1 MRDKSSI
8 LIIMSYCIHDVITRT
23 IENLDKITQTSQNTP
38 DQEAVLKTDFR
49 MLEFHSGELC
59 VLSSKPGM
67 GKSAFVLSLIKQL
80 AIDKKQ
86 SVGFICPGSFDD
98 ITFGKRLLSMCS
110 GVDTTKIRL
119 GMLNPSDMKKVEA
132 AAKKFYDSSVEYFNE
147 PNCSYSDAEEA
158 IKNMVQNHHTRLV
171 IVEGFDFL
179 QELVD
184 TEKENYRD
192 TLEHL
197 LWSFNCLATE
207 LAIAIMLVIDLPEPV
222 SDILSEPSLLDF
234 KKYMIIPTFANK
246 IVFVHRDRLSRT
258 KTFLKDARL
267 IIAKNEFGPVGET
280 TIKFD
285 NRTCLFFEEKI

>member
-1 MRDKSSI
+1 
-8 LIIMSYCIHDVITRT
+8 MSDCIHDVIMRT
-23 IENLDKITQTSQNTP
+23 IENLDKLKQASQNTQNQN
-38 DQEAVLKTDFR
+38 DVLKTDFR
-49 MLEFHSGELC
+49 MLEFYSGELC

-80 AIDKKQ
+80 AIDKKR
-86 SVGFICPGSFDD
+86 SVGFINPGSFDD

-110 GVDTTKIRL
+110 GVDTAKIRV
-119 GMLNPSDMKKVEA
+119 GMLNPSDVNKVEA
-132 AAKKFYDSSVEYFNE
+132 TAKKLYDSTIEYFNE
-147 PNCSYSDAEEA
+147 PNCSYSSTEEA
-158 IKNMVQNHHTRLV
+158 IKNMVNKHHTKLI

-184 TEKENYRD
+184 AEKEDYRD

-207 LAIAIMLVIDLPEPV
+207 LAVAIMLVIDLPEPV

-246 IVFVHRDRLSRT
+246 VVFVHRDRLCRT
-258 KTFLKDARL
+258 KTPFKDAQL
-267 IIAKNEFGPVGET
+267 IIAKNEFGPTGET
-280 TIKFD
+280 SMKFD
-285 NRTCLFFEEKI
+285 NRTCLFFEEKM